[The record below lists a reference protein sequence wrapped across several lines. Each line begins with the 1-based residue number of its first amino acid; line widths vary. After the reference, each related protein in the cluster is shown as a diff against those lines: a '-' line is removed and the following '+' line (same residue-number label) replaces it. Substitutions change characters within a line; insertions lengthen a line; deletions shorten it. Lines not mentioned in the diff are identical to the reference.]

1 MLVKRSIILSS
12 TMTCTV
18 VTLPLQL
25 LVYFLAIRKRR
36 KTQCIT
42 YSLSLDKIIP
52 VHLMVSSFSCYVVWM
67 VGVNAW
73 TIVLV

>member
-1 MLVKRSIILSS
+1 MSKEVNTS
-12 TMTCTV
+12 TMACTV
-18 VTLPLQL
+18 VTLSLRL
-25 LVYFLAIRKRR
+25 LVYFVAIRQRR

-42 YSLSLDKIIP
+42 YFLSLGKII
-52 VHLMVSSFSCYVVWM
+52 HLMVSSVSCYVVWM

>member
-42 YSLSLDKIIP
+42 YSLSLDEII
-52 VHLMVSSFSCYVVWM
+52 HLMVSSFSCYVLWM

>member
-42 YSLSLDKIIP
+42 YSLSLDKII
-52 VHLMVSSFSCYVVWM
+52 HLMVSSFSCYVVWM